1 MQHGTAKLVL
11 GILLIGV
18 GLAPA
23 GAAAQGLTADE
34 IVTRMMAHDRERQAA
49 LDGYGSERTY
59 RMEYHGPVGERRAE
73 MVVRMEFSE
82 PDRKRFTVLSES
94 GSTIFCNQVLRRLME
109 GEQEGALEP
118 NHQRAM
124 LSPAN
129 DRLTLVGTER
139 VDGVD
144 AWVLDVSPRVEN
156 RFNYRGRVWVSKQD
170 FAVVRIVG
178 SPARNP
184 TWLMGSTRFDY
195 RYGRSG
201 AGEGGGAFWL
211 PIRSVTVSHLRIGG
225 EITLTVD
232 YGTYRIAVRA
242 GGTPTEA
249 TNAGL
254 SRQTVETRP

>member
-34 IVTRMMAHDRERQAA
+34 IVTRMMAHDRERQTA

-59 RMEYHGPVGERRAE
+59 RMEYQGPVGERRAE

-94 GSTIFCNQVLRRLME
+94 GSTIFCNQVLRRLLE
-109 GEQEGALEP
+109 GEQEGALEQ

-129 DRLTLVGTER
+129 YRLTLVGTEV
-139 VDGVD
+139 VDGSN
-144 AWVLDVSPRVEN
+144 AWVLDV
-156 RFNYRGRVWVSKQD
+156 
-170 FAVVRIVG
+170 
-178 SPARNP
+178 
-184 TWLMGSTRFDY
+184 
-195 RYGRSG
+195 
-201 AGEGGGAFWL
+201 
-211 PIRSVTVSHLRIGG
+211 
-225 EITLTVD
+225 
-232 YGTYRIAVRA
+232 
-242 GGTPTEA
+242 
-249 TNAGL
+249 
-254 SRQTVETRP
+254 